1 MNKILTLIKA
11 YIKGT
16 FSKIHKGIIN
26 KCRKHIYKYEF
37 NEVFNYT
44 IEDTYYEYERNPN
57 MKVGVLSPAVI
68 VTKMMEKYFG
78 FEKYVKLRIHGI
90 VVDTQNNEQ
99 YTVTI
104 SLNRPGLL
112 IGKAGK
118 DFYAME
124 DLLGNY
130 FGVKTK
136 ITIKEVKDVN
146 IPIW

>member
-1 MNKILTLIKA
+1 MNRIKA
-11 YIKGT
+11 YIKGS
-16 FSKIHKGIIN
+16 FYKIRKAIIN
-26 KCRKHIYKYEF
+26 KCRKIIYKYEF

-44 IEDTYYEYERNPN
+44 IEDTYYEYANDPF

-68 VTKMMEKYFG
+68 VTKMLEKYFG
-78 FEKYVKLRIHGI
+78 FEMYLRLRIHGI
-90 VVDTQNNEQ
+90 DVDTQNNEI

-118 DFYAME
+118 DINAME
-124 DLLGNY
+124 EMLGNY
-130 FGVKTK
+130 FGVKTR

-146 IPIW
+146 IPIYIW